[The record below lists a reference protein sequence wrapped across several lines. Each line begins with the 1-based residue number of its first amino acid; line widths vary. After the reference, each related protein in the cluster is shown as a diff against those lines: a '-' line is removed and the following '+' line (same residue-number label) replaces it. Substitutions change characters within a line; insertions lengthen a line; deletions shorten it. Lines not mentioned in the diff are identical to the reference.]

1 MPFYKTAN
9 QTTLIGPSE
18 VIKDIV
24 TEEIITDLNKDQFT
38 FPIDGWYWFEN
49 VNDAINQLIKVSDV
63 TRAQAK
69 LALKQFGLLSAV
81 ESIMSNPETPEEY
94 KIAWKDAVMFKRNS
108 PTVIALS
115 QVLTLDEE
123 ALDNIFKFASTVE
136 NF

>member
-94 KIAWKDAVMFKRNS
+94 KIAWNDAIMFKRNS
-108 PTVIALS
+108 PTVMALS

>member
-49 VNDAINQLIKVSDV
+49 TNDAINQLIKVSDV
-63 TRAQAK
+63 SRAQAK

-94 KIAWKDAVMFKRNS
+94 KIAWNDAVMFKRNS
-108 PTVIALS
+108 PTVTALA
-115 QVLTLDEE
+115 QILTLDEE
-123 ALDNIFKFASTVE
+123 ELDNIFKFASTVE

>member
-94 KIAWKDAVMFKRNS
+94 KIAWNDAVMFKRNS
-108 PTVIALS
+108 PTVMALS